1 MQNYNALSYDDAVT
15 DGFYD
20 LYGISMESTSSEMP
34 SLINLQSKS
43 TTDNITWE
51 AILVNTVTDSDLKHL
66 RQKASEIAAR
76 SDFPNLAGSGLVK
89 ELAALVSDHMGGPV
103 GDPENMF
110 MAWRSLS
117 FNLRE
122 SLGSL
127 VLPLGS
133 VTVGLP
139 RHRALLF
146 KVL

>member
-1 MQNYNALSYDDAVT
+1 
-15 DGFYD
+15 
-20 LYGISMESTSSEMP
+20 MESTSSEMP
-34 SLINLQSKS
+34 SLFDLQRES
-43 TTDNITWE
+43 TTDYITWE

-66 RQKASEIAAR
+66 RQKALEIAAS
-76 SDFPNLAGSGLVK
+76 SDFPNLAGSNLVK
-89 ELAALVSDHMGGPV
+89 ELAALVSDHMGGTV
-103 GDPENMF
+103 GDPENML

>member
-1 MQNYNALSYDDAVT
+1 
-15 DGFYD
+15 
-20 LYGISMESTSSEMP
+20 MP
-34 SLINLQSKS
+34 SLFDLQSKS
-43 TTDNITWE
+43 MTDNITWE
-51 AILVNTVTDSDLKHL
+51 AVLVNTVTDSDLKHL
-66 RQKASEIAAR
+66 KQKASEIAGR
-76 SDFPNLAGSGLVK
+76 SGLQNFAGSGLVK

-103 GDPENMF
+103 EDPDNML

-117 FNLRE
+117 INLRG

-146 KVL
+146 KVP